1 MKKQFWIL
9 SFVVLFAGA
18 CSGIKTTTDY
28 DTSVKFGE
36 FKTYEFYGWD
46 KNTTE
51 DLNSLDRK
59 RIETAFADEFEKR
72 GLERVD
78 KGSGADLVVS
88 LYLVNEQRKE
98 TNTTTTYSPNVNIY
112 MGYGGYYG
120 FGPGWGYGPG
130 WGGYSTTYISENNY
144 QVGTLICSVFDADKQ
159 QLVWESAA
167 SKTIDENPE
176 LRKKSIP
183 YVVKAIMRKFPKK

>member
-1 MKKQFWIL
+1 MKKQLLALL
-9 SFVVLFAGA
+9 SIVMMMGA
-18 CSGIKTTTDY
+18 CSGIKTTSDY
-28 DTSVKFGE
+28 DTTADFKV

-59 RIETAFADEFEKR
+59 RIEEAFNEEFAKR
-72 GLERVD
+72 GLERVE
-78 KGSGADLVVS
+78 KGSGGDLVVS
-88 LYLVNEQRKE
+88 LYLVNERKKE

-130 WGGYSTTYISENNY
+130 WGGYSTTYVSETNY
-144 QVGTLICSVFDADKQ
+144 NVGTLICSVSDAKKQ
-159 QLVWESAA
+159 QLIWESAA

-183 YVVKAIMRKFPKK
+183 YVVKAIMRKYPK